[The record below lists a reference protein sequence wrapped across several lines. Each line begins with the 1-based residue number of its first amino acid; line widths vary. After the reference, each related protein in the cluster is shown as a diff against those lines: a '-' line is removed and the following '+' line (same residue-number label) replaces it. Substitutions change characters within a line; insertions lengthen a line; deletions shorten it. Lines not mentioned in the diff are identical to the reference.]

1 MSRRLIPAVLMALL
15 LSVQGQLWLG
25 RGSLGTVSQQERKLQ
40 VQMQQNAMLQR
51 ANERLAAEVN
61 DLKIG
66 QEMVE
71 EKARMELGML
81 RPGEIFVHYQR

>member
-1 MSRRLIPAVLMALL
+1 MSRRAVTAVLMALL
-15 LSVQGQLWLG
+15 TLVQGQLWLG
-25 RGSLGTVSQQERKLQ
+25 RGSLGTVSQLEQKLQ
-40 VQMQQNAMLQR
+40 LQQQQNALLQR

-61 DLKIG
+61 DLKVG

-81 RPGEIFVHYQR
+81 RPGEIFVQYQR